1 MSGDHASESQL
12 RRPDAPKPQVGS
24 PARRS
29 PLWGVV
35 MALLLLGWL
44 VAVPRLAFRA
54 VITSSTF
61 LGESPSVEDVRN
73 SEHLMAWAAVLAVI
87 LPATGLIVGL
97 WLGARVMSWVFG
109 GAGHRPGV
117 LHGRGKL
124 GQLGFSPSPIQRN
137 QGCQEY
143 SGGVDT
149 CPGAEPGRGLAARR
163 QQMTPD
169 PSHIGRDARRLG
181 WYL

>member
-1 MSGDHASESQL
+1 MSGDQPSESQL

-24 PARRS
+24 PAGRS

-109 GAGHRPGV
+109 VALV
-117 LHGRGKL
+117 
-124 GQLGFSPSPIQRN
+124 I
-137 QGCQEY
+137 
-143 SGGVDT
+143 
-149 CPGAEPGRGLAARR
+149 GLAFSMAAGSLASLDSRHLRSSATRVARSTAVASTR
-163 QQMTPD
+163 
-169 PSHIGRDARRLG
+169 ALG
-181 WYL
+181 LNLGEGSQPGGSK